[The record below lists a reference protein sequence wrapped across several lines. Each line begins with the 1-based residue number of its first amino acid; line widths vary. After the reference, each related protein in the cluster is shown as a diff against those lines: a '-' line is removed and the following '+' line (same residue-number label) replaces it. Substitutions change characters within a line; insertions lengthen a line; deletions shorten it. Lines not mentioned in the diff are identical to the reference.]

1 MKDKVR
7 VGQIVNT
14 QGLRGEV
21 RIYPLTDNKER
32 FEELEYVYLEDMT
45 NLRLEIEK
53 VRYKNQ
59 LVILKFKG
67 LDSINDVE
75 KFKNKYILIDKE
87 DIKELP
93 EDTYYIFDLVG
104 LDAYEEDNTYIGK
117 LVDVIQNSAQD
128 LYVVEHKDNKK
139 KILIPAVKEFI
150 KQIDIEKNIIKVK
163 FIEGMIE
170 WI

>member
-170 WI
+170 